1 MVYINYVPYFLTK
14 RTKWFSFCLKEKNSC
29 SVTGIKSQ
37 SASPIF
43 HQEALSVE
51 YSICADQFEASYSPW
66 ATHRHL
72 TVFCAPGGGEFEPCL
87 GEVGNLNQRNV
98 RVLILDVK

>member
-1 MVYINYVPYFLTK
+1 MTWCISTMCLIFLQVLPSK
-14 RTKWFSFCLKEKNSC
+14 FQLKLES
-29 SVTGIKSQ
+29 GIKSQ

-51 YSICADQFEASYSPW
+51 YSICADQFEASSSPW
-66 ATHRHL
+66 ATHGHL